1 MASGTS
7 VPHLTVTSSPPAPK
21 PKTRRFRFNSQ
32 RPSPTE
38 PKPVVTTPP
47 TPTTSLPWTK
57 ENDDDGRVTFI
68 FGRLKPAR
76 VRYSA
81 PPPQTASMSLDAS
94 AGTTTILTR
103 GPSPTLASIAGSKL
117 AELA

>member
-21 PKTRRFRFNSQ
+21 LKTRRFRFNSQ

-38 PKPVVTTPP
+38 PKPVVATPP

-94 AGTTTILTR
+94 AGTTTIFTR
-103 GPSPTLASIAGSKL
+103 GPSPTLASIVGSRPAKL
-117 AELA
+117 A